1 LGCYSDGEVVRHP
14 VADTISGLVCANEE
28 PSSSDA
34 TKHYGPHA
42 FGLPIPRSSPAPAP
56 LGTIVGLSSS
66 ATINLCVSSSEDDNA
81 SLFDIQMYDKL
92 FFIWEEKKW
101 GLQKILYSKENNR
114 YFVSGGVLWHSFFS
128 FFYSEVRRDV

>member
-1 LGCYSDGEVVRHP
+1 VRHP
-14 VADTISGLVCANEE
+14 VADTISGLVCAKEE

-42 FGLPIPRSSPAPAP
+42 FGLHIPPSFPAPAP

-66 ATINLCVSSSEDDNA
+66 ATFNLCVSSSEDDNA

-92 FFIWEEKKW
+92 FLFGKKRN
-101 GLQKILYSKENNR
+101 GECKKFCTQKKIIDTL
-114 YFVSGGVLWHSFFS
+114 
-128 FFYSEVRRDV
+128 